1 MVKSMD
7 AGQGR
12 ITLAHDPIPELNW
25 SAMTMPFTVSSPALL
40 QGLKEGEQVRFTLEG
55 KSTITAI
62 EPLP

>member
-1 MVKSMD
+1 MD

-40 QGLKEGEQVRFTLEG
+40 QGLNEGQKVRFTVEG
-55 KSTITAI
+55 GFTITAI